1 VYNLILRVQTN
12 IAAFIEINCTLVPLP
27 LLKDGYVMQFQETL
41 KPNYNSVDLTE
52 VELVDMEGG
61 PRENNSLL
69 LDVGVT

>member
-27 LLKDGYVMQFQETL
+27 LLKDGSVMQFQETL